1 MENRFR
7 YPAAAVYTLTAAL
20 FPLNL
25 PVLISMAGLKL
36 LRQMLSCAAML
47 KAYLSPHSRLLS
59 TCEVLVVLYS
69 EGGDVLPILSVRKM

>member
-1 MENRFR
+1 
-7 YPAAAVYTLTAAL
+7 
-20 FPLNL
+20 
-25 PVLISMAGLKL
+25 MAGLKL

-69 EGGDVLPILSVRKM
+69 EGGDVLPILSVRKT